1 MGMGMK
7 HWGGLTCAAAL
18 LAVGASACGGSAS
31 SAYSLSATR
40 SCMDKAGY
48 QTATVKN
55 PYLPGSGGNLR
66 AQLSKRDHLLNP
78 TTPTGSAPN
87 DDYVFLVF
95 DKTPVQAHATQE
107 KAVTLAVQS
116 FEHQSVLLTRAA
128 ARAGVGLT
136 KNVFYYSPNG
146 ALTPSER
153 TKITTCLH

>member
-1 MGMGMK
+1 MK

-18 LAVGASACGGSAS
+18 LAVAASGCGGSS
-31 SAYSLSATR
+31 GSGAYSLSATR

-55 PYLPGSGGNLR
+55 SYLPGSGGNLR
-66 AQLSKRDHLLNP
+66 AQLSKRDHLLSPN
-78 TTPTGSAPN
+78 TPTGSAPN

-95 DKTPVQAHATQE
+95 DKTPAEALTTQE
-107 KAVTLAVQS
+107 KAVTLAIQS

-153 TKITTCLH
+153 LKITSCLH

>member
-1 MGMGMK
+1 MK
-7 HWGGLTCAAAL
+7 HWGGLICAAVL
-18 LAVGASACGGSAS
+18 LAVVASGCGGSS
-31 SAYSLSATR
+31 GSNAYSLSATR

-78 TTPTGSAPN
+78 STITGSAPN

-95 DKTPVQAHATQE
+95 DKTPAEALTTQE
-107 KAVTLAVQS
+107 KAVTLAIQS

-146 ALTPSER
+146 ALTTSER
-153 TKITTCLH
+153 TKITSCLH